1 MYFPTPTK
9 NVLRPKTKSCG
20 GSSKLTVP
28 LLSTF
33 LNYFAIVLLILWSQM
48 TKGCFLYI
56 FLHKILI
63 LITKI
68 VERKFLRP
76 AAALVFNL

>member
-1 MYFPTPTK
+1 MHFPTPAK
-9 NVLRPKTKSCG
+9 IVLQPKTQCC
-20 GSSKLTVP
+20 GSSIKTDCP
-28 LLSTF
+28 SFSTF

>member
-1 MYFPTPTK
+1 MHFPTSIK
-9 NVLRPKTKSCG
+9 NVLQPRPQSCG

-28 LLSTF
+28 LLNTF

>member
-1 MYFPTPTK
+1 MHIPTPTK
-9 NVLRPKTKSCG
+9 NVLQPKSQSCG

-33 LNYFAIVLLILWSQM
+33 LNYFAIVLLILWSEM

>member
-1 MYFPTPTK
+1 MHIPTPPK
-9 NVLRPKTKSCG
+9 NVLQPKSQSCG
-20 GSSKLTVP
+20 GLLELNVV

-63 LITKI
+63 LIKKM

-76 AAALVFNL
+76 TTALVFNL

>member
-1 MYFPTPTK
+1 MHFSTHTK
-9 NVLRPKTKSCG
+9 NALQPKSQSCG
-20 GSSKLTVP
+20 DPSKLTVP